1 MLFQL
6 LTETECE
13 LTSFT
18 GRTQKSGGDDVP
30 AVTFRLKMAS
40 ARNTLLDQFSSTF
53 RHTAYMAV
61 EGQEQLPGVEPSTPV
76 LRSKDLKHWSCE
88 TVHEGWTVTVARG
101 ISDGGALRM
110 GSCKIDCFNFDLYE
124 GGHVD
129 LEFRVST
136 ADVDEDGAGMLWGRQ
151 RCKVFV
157 RIEAPEIPKPAI
169 DGSVEA
175 FKKDHP
181 DADVPSAGDL
191 FAAGAVVDAEFVDPA
206 VDGPG
211 EGDDGSVYPDA
222 QQPTDPQRG
231 ENWPFPKG
239 ASDGSSD
246 EERSA
251 RALAELEQAELKAGM
266 RESIAAAGVSPK
278 GRRGRKTAANVE

>member
-1 MLFQL
+1 MLFEL
-6 LTETECE
+6 KTETECE

-18 GRTQKSGGDDVP
+18 GRTQKSDGDDVP

-61 EGQEQLPGVEPSTPV
+61 EGQEQLLGVEPSTPV

-151 RCKVFV
+151 RRKVFV

-169 DGSVEA
+169 DGSVKA

-181 DADVPSAGDL
+181 DADDGQGSLLDPEIAL
-191 FAAGAVVDAEFVDPA
+191 AGAVGSD
-206 VDGPG
+206 PG
-211 EGDDGSVYPDA
+211 EGDPDKHDGDDGSGHPDA
-222 QQPTDPQRG
+222 EQPAEPQRG
-231 ENWPFPKG
+231 TNWPFPGTKA
-239 ASDGSSD
+239 ASGETDD
-246 EERSA
+246 AA
-251 RALAELEQAELKAGM
+251 REQAELEAGM
-266 RESIAAAGVSPK
+266 AQSIAAAGVSPK
-278 GRRGRKTAANVE
+278 GRRGRKTAAVE